1 MSCAVKLVRGDTRP
15 QLKFTINDE
24 NTGTFVDITGAT
36 VLLKFRAAG
45 SSTILFTRTGV
56 LLTGLDQAD
65 GSITYDPPYNV
76 AGAGGRVAFDF
87 AAGNL
92 DLDAGAYE
100 GELEVTFYGGG
111 VQTVYNPQKFT
122 IRDDF

>member
-1 MSCAVKLVRGDTRP
+1 VRGDTRP

>member
-15 QLKFTINDE
+15 QLRFTINDE
-24 NTGTFVDITGAT
+24 NTGAFVDITGAT
-36 VLLKFRAAG
+36 VLLKFRASG
-45 SSTILFTRTGV
+45 SSAILFTRTGV
-56 LLTGLDQAD
+56 LLSGLEQAD
-65 GSITYDPPYNV
+65 GSITYAPPYDT

-87 AAGNL
+87 VAGNL

-100 GELEVTFYGGG
+100 GELEVTFSDGAI
-111 VQTVYNPQKFT
+111 QTVYNPQKFT